1 MPLTLT
7 RVNTVVSLTQLAGE
21 PEVATAGGS
30 ATGGAA
36 CAERPSLA
44 MQPSPSKGV
53 LSTPEQAVRDLS
65 AGTLMPLYAFP
76 SQDVF
81 DAKRVR
87 SFGSFSDLAAA
98 GASPNAPAVPDVD
111 DSGLSDE
118 ESLDG
123 SDSGASATQVVPQRS
138 VLDALL
144 LGEWEDRAEA
154 GLFRYDVTACPTK
167 LVPGSYGF
175 IAQCNEGRLSK
186 KRPTEFCIDQVAQP
200 FDDAKFNFK
209 KALQKEVL
217 FMFEPAARRVSKP
230 SFQPA
235 APPRTSPSLVYINVS
250 PIEYGHVLLV
260 PRALDN
266 LPQLV
271 TPDTLL
277 LALHFAREAD
287 NPYFRLAFNS
297 LGAYGTINHLHF
309 QAYYLAAPFAMERA
323 PTAPLD
329 LAGIGLAGTSTF
341 TAGGSF
347 IAGSAT
353 AGAGAGAF
361 LPPSGK
367 FGMGGKTRRRAASW
381 VRVERLLEYP
391 VRTLVFEAGE
401 SLRELADMVGTACQR
416 LTAANVPHNLFIADC
431 GARVFLF
438 PNCFAEKKARGLIPE
453 DVLETQVD
461 PASWEIAGHVVLK
474 RQEDYEDVTQE
485 SAWRLLELASCSE
498 KRFGEIARIALDG
511 LL

>member
-7 RVNTVVSLTQLAGE
+7 RTPTIYSLNQLDADE
-21 PEVATAGGS
+21 PGCPLATPA
-30 ATGGAA
+30 
-36 CAERPSLA
+36 
-44 MQPSPSKGV
+44 KGM
-53 LSTPEQAVRDLS
+53 LSTPEKAVREL
-65 AGTLMPLYAFP
+65 AGGSLLPLYTFP
-76 SQDVF
+76 SADGF
-81 DAKRVR
+81 ASKKVR
-87 SFGSFSDLAAA
+87 SFGSFQDLASA
-98 GASPNAPAVPDVD
+98 GGSPGSGPAVPDVD
-111 DSGLSDE
+111 EEGALLGTSDDDSLSQ
-118 ESLDG
+118 DG
-123 SDSGASATQVVPQRS
+123 SSDSGTQVVPQRS
-138 VLDALL
+138 ILDVLL

-186 KRPTEFCIDQVAQP
+186 KRPTEFRIDQVAQP

-217 FMFEPAARRVSKP
+217 FMFEPAPRRITKP
-230 SFQPA
+230 AFQPA

-260 PRALDN
+260 PRVLDD
-266 LPQLV
+266 LQQLV

-277 LALHFAREAD
+277 LALQFAREAD

-309 QAYYLAAPFAMERA
+309 QAYYLAAPYAMERA

-329 LAGIGLAGTSTF
+329 PSWGLGTGADSLAATS
-341 TAGGSF
+341 
-347 IAGSAT
+347 
-353 AGAGAGAF
+353 
-361 LPPSGK
+361 PNPGK
-367 FGMGGKTRRRAASW
+367 ARRRVNGG
-381 VRVERLLEYP
+381 VRVEQLAEYP
-391 VRTLVFEAGE
+391 VRTLVFEAGD
-401 SLRELADMVGTACQR
+401 SLQELAELVGTACQR

-461 PASWEIAGHVVLK
+461 PAAWEIAGHIVLK
-474 RQEDYEDVTQE
+474 RQEDYDTVTQA
-485 SAWRLLELASCSE
+485 SAWHLLEYASCSE
-498 KRFGEIARIALDG
+498 QRFGEVARIALEG

>member
-7 RVNTVVSLTQLAGE
+7 RSATVLSLSQLA
-21 PEVATAGGS
+21 
-30 ATGGAA
+30 
-36 CAERPSLA
+36 AEAEGPSSGLP
-44 MQPSPSKGV
+44 QPPKGK
-53 LSTPEQAVRDLS
+53 LSTPEKAVRDVA
-65 AGTLMPLYAFP
+65 AGVSLLPLYSFP
-76 SQDVF
+76 SADGFQ
-81 DAKRVR
+81 AKRVR
-87 SFGSFSDLAAA
+87 SFGSFQDLVAA
-98 GASPNAPAVPDVD
+98 GAGTTVPDVD
-111 DSGLSDE
+111 DGAGSDE
-118 ESLDG
+118 EALSLDG
-123 SDSGASATQVVPQRS
+123 TASSGASDAGQVVPQRS

-167 LVPGSYGF
+167 LVPGAYGF

-186 KRPTEFCIDQVAQP
+186 KRPTEFRIDQVAQD

-217 FMFEPAARRVSKP
+217 FMFEPAPRRVSKP
-230 SFQPA
+230 CFQPA
-235 APPRTSPSLVYINVS
+235 VAPGASPNLVFINVS

-271 TPDTLL
+271 GPDTLL
-277 LALHFAREAD
+277 LALQFAREAD

-329 LAGIGLAGTSTF
+329 LPALERAAAAATH
-341 TAGGSF
+341 GGADDDCKPCDAAPAAAS
-347 IAGSAT
+347 IS
-353 AGAGAGAF
+353 GA
-361 LPPSGK
+361 PSK
-367 FGMGGKTRRRAASW
+367 ARRRPGG
-381 VRVERLLEYP
+381 VRIDRLLEYP
-391 VRTLVFEAGE
+391 VRTLVFEAGD
-401 SLRELADMVGTACQR
+401 SLAELAELVGTACQR

-438 PNCFAEKKARGLIPE
+438 PNCFAEKKALGLIPE
-453 DVLETQVD
+453 DVLESQVD
-461 PASWEIAGHVVLK
+461 PAAWEIAGHIVLK
-474 RQEDYEDVTQE
+474 RQQDYDGVTQE
-485 SAWRLLELASCSE
+485 GAWRLLELASCSE
-498 KRFGEIARIALDG
+498 QRFAEVARIALDG

>member
-7 RVNTVVSLTQLAGE
+7 RAATVLSLSQLAAEAEG
-21 PEVATAGGS
+21 PAGGS
-30 ATGGAA
+30 PQPPKGMLSTPDKAVRDVAA
-36 CAERPSLA
+36 CASL
-44 MQPSPSKGV
+44 
-53 LSTPEQAVRDLS
+53 L
-65 AGTLMPLYAFP
+65 PLYSFP
-76 SQDVF
+76 SADGFQ
-81 DAKRVR
+81 AKRVR
-87 SFGSFSDLAAA
+87 SFGSFQDLAAA
-98 GASPNAPAVPDVD
+98 GSGASAVPDVD
-111 DSGLSDE
+111 DGAGSDE
-118 ESLDG
+118 EVLSLDG
-123 SDSGASATQVVPQRS
+123 TASSGASDAGQVVPQRS

-167 LVPGSYGF
+167 LVPGAYGF

-186 KRPTEFCIDQVAQP
+186 KRPTEFRIDQVAQD
-200 FDDAKFNFK
+200 FDDGKFNFK

-217 FMFEPAARRVSKP
+217 FMFEPAPFRISKP

-235 APPRTSPSLVYINVS
+235 VAPRTSPNLVFINVS

-271 TPDTLL
+271 GPDTLL
-277 LALHFAREAD
+277 LALQFAREAD

-323 PTAPLD
+323 PTAPLN
-329 LAGIGLAGTSTF
+329 LLALERAAAAAAATQEVAGIDCEPCA
-341 TAGGSF
+341 APP
-347 IAGSAT
+347 AAP
-353 AGAGAGAF
+353 AF
-361 LPPSGK
+361 ASIPSVPGK
-367 FGMGGKTRRRAASW
+367 ARRRASG

-391 VRTLVFEAGE
+391 VRTLVFEAGD
-401 SLRELADMVGTACQR
+401 SLAELAELVGTACQR
-416 LTAANVPHNLFIADC
+416 LTAANVPHNFFIADC

-438 PNCFAEKKARGLIPE
+438 PNCFAEKKALGLIPE
-453 DVLETQVD
+453 DVLESQVD
-461 PASWEIAGHVVLK
+461 PAAWEIAGHIVLK
-474 RQEDYEDVTQE
+474 RQQDYDEVTQE

-498 KRFGEIARIALDG
+498 QRFAEVARVALDG